1 MNARTWMRLSSLSWL
16 PYLVL
21 AVIAFALLPK
31 PMPPNDAD
39 VQALSGYFTAHGPA
53 VKAYVALGSVANLFL
68 LLFVTYLASRLRG
81 NSELSDLSSRLILAA
96 GTAAVIT
103 EYAVLAAQ
111 WVATT
116 PGTLALSPLF
126 EGFVGVGMYA
136 FALFIGAVGAGSLVT
151 GILPRWFG
159 GVSALAGATELLVP
173 VVITL
178 GIAQAA
184 IISFALVILWIPVA
198 GIIASRYEW
207 QARSATE
214 APRGGAAANARL
226 SAP

>member
-1 MNARTWMRLSSLSWL
+1 MSARTWMRLASLSWL

-21 AVIAFALLPK
+21 GVIAFALLPK

-39 VQALSGYFTAHGPA
+39 VQALSGYFGAHGAA

-68 LLFVTYLASRLRG
+68 LLFVTYLATRLSG
-81 NSELSDLSSRLILAA
+81 ISELSGLSSRLLLAG

-116 PGTLALSPLF
+116 PGTIALSPLF

-136 FALFIGAVGAGSLVT
+136 FALFMGTVGVGTLVT

-159 GVSALAGATELLVP
+159 WLSVLAGVTELLVP
-173 VVITL
+173 ILITL
-178 GIAQAA
+178 GMAQTAT
-184 IISFALVILWIPVA
+184 ISFALVALWIPVA

-207 QARSATE
+207 RAPSATE
-214 APRGGAAANARL
+214 TARGGTAARTTAI
-226 SAP
+226 

>member
-1 MNARTWMRLSSLSWL
+1 MSARTWMRLSSLSWL

-21 AVIAFALLPK
+21 VVIAFAVLPK

-39 VQALSGYFTAHGPA
+39 VQALSGYFVAHGAA
-53 VKAYVALGSVANLFL
+53 VRAYVALGSVANLFL

-81 NSELSDLSSRLILAA
+81 SSELSDLSSRLILAG
-96 GTAAVIT
+96 GTASVIT

-136 FALFIGAVGAGSLVT
+136 FALFIGTVGVGSLVT

-159 GVSALAGATELLVP
+159 GVSVLAGATELLVP

-178 GIAQAA
+178 GVAQAA
-184 IISFALVILWIPVA
+184 IISFVLVALWIPVA
-198 GIIASRYEW
+198 GIMVSRHEW
-207 QARSATE
+207 RAPSATE
-214 APRGGAAANARL
+214 TVRGGTAARTEA
-226 SAP
+226 S